1 MTLTRLNTRIPTFWR
16 EFDELF
22 RDLAPTATA
31 PDAVRALV
39 PPTDITET
47 EKAIELKVDL
57 PGVTPDGIEV
67 KLDGKLLTL
76 SAERKQEAKEEHNGW
91 VRQERS
97 WGRFFRSFTLP
108 DSVEGTTP
116 EASYKHGVLTVTLP
130 KKEAAQ
136 PRSFKVKV
144 EA

>member
-1 MTLTRLNTRIPTFWR
+1 MTLTRLNARIPTTFWR

-22 RDLAPTATA
+22 RDFAPATATDTA
-31 PDAVRALV
+31 RALV
-39 PPTDITET
+39 PATDITES

-57 PGVTPDGIEV
+57 PGVNPEGIEV
-67 KLDGKLLTL
+67 KLEGNLLTL
-76 SAERKQEAKEEHNGW
+76 SAERKHEAKEEKNGW

-108 DSVEGTTP
+108 DAVEGTTP
-116 EASYKHGVLTVTLP
+116 EAAYKHGVLTVTLP
-130 KKEAAQ
+130 KKELAQ